1 MESKWNPSP
10 SRHKESN
17 RRRGRLRLILV
28 NGLRLIP
35 VNGRDSLDGA
45 HRLEGLRSL
54 SELRRSGGS
63 GGLGW
68 LRSDGSG
75 RFDELRSSGSG
86 PSSVRRRRDNL
97 GCRNNLGR
105 RRGNHG
111 PCCADSQERKGME

>member
-75 RFDELRSSGSG
+75 L
-86 PSSVRRRRDNL
+86 SSVRRRRDDL
-97 GCRNNLGR
+97 GCRDNLGR